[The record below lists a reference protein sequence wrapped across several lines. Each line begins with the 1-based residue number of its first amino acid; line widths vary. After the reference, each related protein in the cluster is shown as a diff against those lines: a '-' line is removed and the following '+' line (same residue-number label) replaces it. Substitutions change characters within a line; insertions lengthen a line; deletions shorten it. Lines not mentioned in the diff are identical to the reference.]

1 MHGKMP
7 HVRTTIEIP
16 DSQRAKLVELAA
28 QRREKGFSRIVQ
40 EALDRYLA
48 EHATRS
54 ARVRAALEVLGALD
68 PTDADALADSVT
80 QLRSRWR

>member
-1 MHGKMP
+1 M
-7 HVRTTIEIP
+7 RTTIEIP